1 MQSPVIKYDSFNPQT
16 VTYMKAK
23 TNKSG
28 GKSVGIKLMLECP
41 LMLTWGANKFTDE
54 VSGRSTYK
62 MALAFPRQDY
72 ANAETDLFLKKMV
85 DLETKIKDDATKN
98 SMEWFNKPKDKMPAQ
113 VVDALFNPM
122 LKWPKDPLTGD
133 RDMTKTPTLDVKL
146 ENYDGFNCELYDVNG
161 EMLFPDKT
169 DSEVT
174 PLTLIPKLTNIA
186 CVIQCGG
193 LWFAGGKFGVTWKL
207 FQGVVQPR
215 PSLKGKC
222 LISLTPAA
230 KTTLVKA
237 VQEDEVDEHSGESSL
252 VVADDSDVED
262 EQPAQVKAPASAVQ
276 PAKAAQA
283 SAVQPAKAAA
293 QQAPVTAEEQAP
305 AQASAV
311 QQASAA
317 TPKVIKKVVR
327 TAKKD

>member
-1 MQSPVIKYDSFNPQT
+1 
-16 VTYMKAK
+16 
-23 TNKSG
+23 
-28 GKSVGIKLMLECP
+28 MLECP

-54 VSGRSTYK
+54 VSGRTTYK

-72 ANAETDLFLKKMV
+72 ANAETDLFLKKMIE
-85 DLETKIKDDATKN
+85 LETKIKDDATKN

-133 RDMTKTPTLDVKL
+133 RDMTKTPSLDVKL

-222 LISLTPAA
+222 LIKLTPAA
-230 KTTLVKA
+230 KTTMVKA

-262 EQPAQVKAPASAVQ
+262 EQPAPVKTA
-276 PAKAAQA
+276 PAKAQA
-283 SAVQPAKAAA
+283 APAA
-293 QQAPVTAEEQAP
+293 QVTAPAPAPAPAAQVTAEEVP
-305 AQASAV
+305 AAQV
-311 QQASAA
+311 TAA

-327 TAKKD
+327 TAKKE

>member
-1 MQSPVIKYDSFNPQT
+1 
-16 VTYMKAK
+16 MKAK